1 MIAFD
6 PDHGQSE
13 WDADTELMVRVASGD
28 REAFDELVSRH
39 FSSTVRII
47 SSMMG
52 TAAYSDDLAQDVFL
66 RVYRGRQRYVPTAKF
81 TTWLGTITRNVVLN
95 AKRSLSRRRV
105 YATQFCDDPDGAN
118 DRVAMIASPS
128 FEVDYA
134 DAIRQREIT
143 VAVHDAICQLPQ
155 RQRQAM
161 ELVHFRGMPYVK
173 AAEEMATT
181 RKAIKS
187 LLGRGRVT
195 LKQILQCDQ
204 LAIEVSQ
211 A

>member
-6 PDHGQSE
+6 PNLENSE

-28 REAFDELVSRH
+28 RDAFDELVARH
-39 FSSTVRII
+39 FPSTVRII

-52 TAAYSDDLAQDVFL
+52 TPIYSEDLAQDVFL
-66 RVYRGRQRYVPTAKF
+66 RIYRGRQRYVPTAKF

-105 YATQFCDDPDGAN
+105 YAMQISDNHDSSDPTAK
-118 DRVAMIASPS
+118 VSSPS
-128 FEVDYA
+128 FEIDYA
-134 DAIRQREIT
+134 EGMLQQELSQTVRE
-143 VAVHDAICQLPQ
+143 AVDQLPQ

-161 ELVHFRGMPYVK
+161 ELVHFRGLPYVQ

-195 LKQILQCDQ
+195 LKQILESHP
-204 LAIEVSQ
+204 LPLEVTST
-211 A
+211 